1 MLPII
6 VTTTYKLWYA
16 LNAFTV
22 ASHLIKNPLKTFF
35 FFFQFHNNPTLI
47 KMVLAKLYINRTQ
60 KTGRNFRSATLR
72 RGRSLKTAGSS
83 SFSLSII
90 ASMID
95 EKSFTYKINR
105 PTCHCH
111 LKTNLEIVRG
121 MQPIMNPK
129 GTYFFQ
135 IQCPLGI
142 LTLLLTYE
150 MVANRPAFQRVSGHK
165 PRRHA
170 TGRWQLSF
178 FFRTIH
184 S

>member
-1 MLPII
+1 
-6 VTTTYKLWYA
+6 
-16 LNAFTV
+16 
-22 ASHLIKNPLKTFF
+22 
-35 FFFQFHNNPTLI
+35 
-47 KMVLAKLYINRTQ
+47 MVLAKLYINRTQ

-90 ASMID
+90 ASMTD

-111 LKTNLEIVRG
+111 LKTNLEIVWG

-184 S
+184 SWNTLHSIREQLVVMKCVKCTWCTNFLGLIRKTNFCTSWGQFLLLSG